1 MFLVSATALPASGT
15 ANVISFGAKN
25 TDSKSFSPITAGG
38 TTATTVAGDYYL
50 YLKWDAAAPPGGG
63 FGNNVYVLSL
73 TVTGN
78 AVSRTAPILKQTA
91 TIGQFRFHRVYFAN
105 PTNISIAVT
114 YTDDTQK
121 GYLNKAGYVRVQQ

>member
-1 MFLVSATALPASGT
+1 MFLVNATALPAAGSAGELKFDT
-15 ANVISFGAKN
+15 KN
-25 TDSKSFSPITAGG
+25 TDSKSFSPITGV
-38 TTATTVAGDYYL
+38 TATTVAGDYYL
-50 YLKWDAAAPPGGG
+50 YLKWDSTAPGGG

>member
-50 YLKWDAAAPPGGG
+50 YLKWPAGPRLGG
-63 FGNNVYVLSL
+63 FGSNVYVLSL
-73 TVTGN
+73 TVTGS

-91 TIGQFRFHRVYFAN
+91 AIGQFRFHRVYFAN
-105 PTNISIAVT
+105 PTEISIAVT
-114 YTDDTQK
+114 YTDNIQK
-121 GYLNKAGYVRVQQ
+121 GYLNKAGYVKVQQ

>member
-1 MFLVSATALPASGT
+1 MFLVNATALPAVGSAGELKFDT
-15 ANVISFGAKN
+15 KN
-25 TDSKSFSPITAGG
+25 TDSKSFRPITGV
-38 TTATTVAGDYYL
+38 TATTVAGDYYL
-50 YLKWDAAAPPGGG
+50 YLKWDAGSAPGGG
-63 FGNNVYVLSL
+63 FGGNVYVLSL

-114 YTDDTQK
+114 YTDNTQK
-121 GYLNKAGYVRVQQ
+121 GYLNKAGYVKVQQ

>member
-1 MFLVSATALPASGT
+1 MFLVNATALPAAGSAGELKFDT
-15 ANVISFGAKN
+15 KN
-25 TDSKSFSPITAGG
+25 TDSKSFSPITGV
-38 TTATTVAGDYYL
+38 TATTVAGDYYL

-73 TVTGN
+73 TVTGS

-91 TIGQFRFHRVYFAN
+91 AIGPFRFHRVYFAN